1 MTTVALARHGQT
13 EYNAVRRFQGH
24 LPVALDAVGRE
35 QAHALAR
42 VAAQREWATLIC
54 SPLAR
59 ARETAEIV
67 GAAIGHHPI
76 DDARFAETDCGDWT
90 DQTFDAIQA
99 AEPELFAAYLRADP
113 DFAFPGG
120 ESFAHQQ
127 LRVLEGID
135 AARSGGGGSQ
145 IRPALIVCHRGSIRL
160 ALAALHG
167 DESQRTAEV
176 PNASLIELP

>member
-1 MTTVALARHGQT
+1 MSAHGVFLARHGET
-13 EYNAVRRFQGH
+13 DYNAQRRFQGH
-24 LPVALDAVGRE
+24 LAVPLNALGRE

-42 VAAQREWATLIC
+42 VAATREWATLIC

-90 DQTFDAIQA
+90 DLTFDAVEA
-99 AEPELFAAYLRADP
+99 AEPELFASYLRADP
-113 DFAFPGG
+113 EFGFPGG
-120 ESFAHQQ
+120 ESFAQQQ

-135 AARSGGGGSQ
+135 AAAQGP
-145 IRPALIVCHRGSIRL
+145 RPALIVSHRGSIRL
-160 ALAALHG
+160 ALAALHE
-167 DESQRTAEV
+167 DDAHRSAAV
-176 PNASLIELP
+176 PNASLVELP

>member
-1 MTTVALARHGQT
+1 LTTVALARHGQT

-24 LPVALDAVGRE
+24 LPIALDAVGRE
-35 QAHALAR
+35 QAHELAR

-90 DQTFDAIQA
+90 DLTFDAVQA
-99 AEPELFAAYLRADP
+99 AEPELFAAYQRGDK

-120 ESFAHQQ
+120 ESFAQQQ

-135 AARSGGGGSQ
+135 AARQGP
-145 IRPALIVCHRGSIRL
+145 RPALIVCHRGSIRL

-167 DESQRTAEV
+167 DDAQRTADI
-176 PNASLIELP
+176 PNASLVELP

>member
-1 MTTVALARHGQT
+1 MTSVALARHGQT

-24 LPVALDAVGRE
+24 LPVPLDAVGRE
-35 QAHALAR
+35 QAHELAR
-42 VAAQREWATLIC
+42 VAATREWAALIC

-90 DQTFDAIQA
+90 DQTFDAIEA
-99 AEPELFAAYLRADP
+99 AEPELFASYLRGDAS
-113 DFAFPGG
+113 FAFPGG
-120 ESFAHQQ
+120 ESFAQQQ
-127 LRVLEGID
+127 LRVVEGID
-135 AARSGGGGSQ
+135 AARSGPV
-145 IRPALIVCHRGSIRL
+145 PALVVCHRGSIRL

-167 DESQRTAEV
+167 DEALRSAEV
-176 PNASLIELP
+176 LNASLIDLP